1 LRGRIRA
8 RERSLSL
15 SLSRSLSQRCEPSA
29 VTRGSRHAS
38 QRYARNFSVS
48 DATMARI
55 AQDLKKATN
64 IRRARERSPMRSRT
78 ASAHRSVDYT
88 DSVDSGALRSAVH
101 LYPRALKSC
110 TRHPVRARTPR
121 IRRRLTGTGLPAE
134 VAVGV
139 PAASAAEMKELIYLP
154 ESYNSLSTCIRTP
167 PPRAQPPRTSSRL
180 LFLLHLAPSPL
191 PPLCF
196 PSRPSIVRVLIG
208 LI

>member
-1 LRGRIRA
+1 MHA
-8 RERSLSL
+8 RERSPSLSL
-15 SLSRSLSQRCEPSA
+15 SLSASCEPFAVSRRASQRC
-29 VTRGSRHAS
+29 
-38 QRYARNFSVS
+38 ARNLSVS

-64 IRRARERSPMRSRT
+64 IRRARERSPMRSRA

-88 DSVDSGALRSAVH
+88 DSVDSDALRSAVH

-110 TRHPVRARTPR
+110 TRHPVRARTR
-121 IRRRLTGTGLPAE
+121 IQRRLTGTGLPAE

-167 PPRAQPPRTSSRL
+167 PPRAQPPRTSSRRLSPSSPSSSSTWL
-180 LFLLHLAPSPL
+180 LLR
-191 PPLCF
+191 CF
-196 PSRPSIVRVLIG
+196 PSASRPCFHPSSASLIG